1 MTATNSTGVTMSLF
15 KLENIRKSFTLG
27 PVRVEV
33 LKGVDLEVRAG
44 ELVSIMGTSGCG
56 KSTLMNVIGFLDQPT
71 SGRYLMEGR
80 ETSSLSDR
88 ELSTIRNQKIG
99 FVFQQFNLLGR
110 LTALE
115 NVCLPLIYRGMGE
128 REQRRIAREMLELV
142 GMAERAGHKPTE
154 LSGGQQQR
162 VAIARALAGSPSI
175 ILADEPTGALDTRV
189 GQDIMNLF
197 LDLNAAQAI
206 TTILITH
213 DPHIAAQ
220 CRRVV
225 RMKDGVIMESGAA
238 ARTTP

>member
-1 MTATNSTGVTMSLF
+1 MTLF

-27 PVRVEV
+27 PVQVEV
-33 LKGVDLEVRAG
+33 LKGVDLEVGTG

-71 SGRYLMEGR
+71 SGRYLIEGR

-88 ELSTIRNQKIG
+88 ELSTIRNRKIG

-128 REQRRIAREMLELV
+128 REQRGIAREMLEQV

-197 LDLNAAQAI
+197 LELNASQNI

-225 RMKDGVIMESGAA
+225 RMKDGVVVESSAP
-238 ARTTP
+238 ARCTP

>member
-1 MTATNSTGVTMSLF
+1 MSLF

-27 PVRVEV
+27 PVQVEV
-33 LKGVDLEVRAG
+33 LKGVDLEVGAG

-115 NVCLPLIYRGMGE
+115 NVCLPLIYRGMAE
-128 REQRRIAREMLELV
+128 REQRRIAREMLERV

-175 ILADEPTGALDTRV
+175 ILADEPTGALDTQV

-197 LDLNAAQAI
+197 LELNATQRI

-213 DPHIAAQ
+213 DPLIAAQ

-225 RMKDGVIMESGAA
+225 RMKDGVIADGAQ

>member
-1 MTATNSTGVTMSLF
+1 MSLF
-15 KLENIRKSFTLG
+15 MLENIRKSFTLG
-27 PVRVEV
+27 PVQVEV
-33 LKGVDLEVRAG
+33 LKGVDLEVGAG

-88 ELSTIRNQKIG
+88 ELSTIRNRKIG

-128 REQRRIAREMLELV
+128 REQRRIAREMLERV

-175 ILADEPTGALDTRV
+175 ILADEPTGALDTQV

-197 LDLNAAQAI
+197 LELNATQKI

-225 RMKDGVIMESGAA
+225 RMKDGVIADGAQP
-238 ARTTP
+238 RTAP